1 MSTLT
6 QSPAARLAKP
16 GAPRD
21 GLSHVAGERAPPLGY
36 ETIPQ
41 ALAEAVSRHGARRAV
56 VLPQEGRTLTYEEF
70 DRQVDA
76 LAAGLLALGL
86 GKGDRV
92 GIWSPN
98 RLEWVLTQFATAR
111 FGAILVNINPAYR
124 PFELEYALNAVGCR
138 ALIAAE
144 AFKSSRYIDM
154 LRELAPE
161 LESIASRAGSKSSK
175 LPHLEIVDCDERR
188 PRPRDIPLRGRGP
201 ARWAGAARRG
211 WTR

>member
-6 QSPAARLAKP
+6 QSPAARLAEP

-21 GLSHVAGERAPPLGY
+21 GLSHVVGERAPPLRH

-41 ALAEAVSRHGARRAV
+41 ALGETVSRHGARRAV
-56 VLPQEGRTLTYEEF
+56 VLPQEGRTLTYEEL

-76 LAAGLLALGL
+76 LVALGL

-138 ALIAAE
+138 AIVAAE

-161 LESIASRAGSKSSK
+161 LESCEPGRLESSK
-175 LPHLEIVDCDERR
+175 LPHLETVIAMSDD
-188 PRPRDIPLRGRGP
+188 PGP
-201 ARWAGAARRG
+201 GIFRFEDVVGLEARRVP
-211 WTR
+211 